1 MKTSNCVCPCLHAFF
16 SVYCGC
22 NQYQLNSH
30 VINRTL
36 LKFCCAQQN
45 QFGSVIQ
52 FPSSIS
58 RQRDNQ

>member
-1 MKTSNCVCPCLHAFF
+1 MHFF

-58 RQRDNQ
+58 ARAPWKWLFNLGSKFV